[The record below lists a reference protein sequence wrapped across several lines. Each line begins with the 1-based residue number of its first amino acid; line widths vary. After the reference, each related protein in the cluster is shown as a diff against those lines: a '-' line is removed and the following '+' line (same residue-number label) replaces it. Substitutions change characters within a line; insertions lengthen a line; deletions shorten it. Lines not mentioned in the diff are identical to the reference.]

1 MEAKPETWC
10 DRDEHKLF
18 EYYVDFNEWLDSE
31 EAASAREAYG
41 VDGISVPSKAFY
53 AGDKEAYDQ
62 AFKEYRENRR
72 NEVLSQR
79 YLCDQFTDNHW
90 FERNLQRFDQLV
102 ERLEA
107 GDVVPFIGAGLSKAG
122 GFPTWED
129 HLRGQGRTAGID
141 PAHTEELLASGQYET
156 VIAEIEASRG
166 RDVFI
171 QEVRD
176 DFSHTGQITDTTL
189 LITELFTDTV
199 ITTNYDRL
207 IEQAFD
213 TGAKDAFQVING
225 LNALTEAET
234 DRVSIIKLHGDIK
247 TPRRCVLSKNQYD
260 EAYGN
265 GDIDLSRPIP
275 KLLEYYYKNSCLLF
289 LGCSLNND
297 RTVQVFRAIKK
308 EVGDIPIQH
317 FAIEQAP
324 ETEKELSDR
333 NAYLASLGITGIWF
347 EKGQFEYVED
357 MLKLARNELRYKG
370 VTPGSRNE
378 TPAQDGEVKQ
388 NDETVVTRFVRI
400 FESHGVH
407 RNQIPRFIG
416 HGLSVR
422 DVQDDASLLAKLDE
436 PLLQAVCERFAIN
449 REWLDGVEKQIHPE
463 HDFYKHPEEFVDF
476 IRNMKANNP
485 ENEIIGV
492 LIASTD
498 QAGEAHALL
507 ILQETIGFLG
517 KKPIYRYHLCN
528 NWSFSYWK
536 ARAYLTACVA
546 TAWKQQ
552 IYVHGIYMSN
562 KKIER
567 LSLGETMLGWQG
579 EGIWEL
585 GHKDWDPEDMALDPE
600 AFLNGVDPGKD
611 NYGIKSGLKLW
622 LDLDRQGMMDAG
634 ISSNARPLFQQE
646 LDKYSANTG

>member
-1 MEAKPETWC
+1 MDAKAETWC

-31 EAASAREAYG
+31 DAASAREAYG

-72 NEVLSQR
+72 NEILNER

-107 GDVVPFIGAGLSKAG
+107 SDVVPFIGAGLSKTG

-129 HLRGQGRTAGID
+129 HLRSQGRTAGIGAPRIED
-141 PAHTEELLASGQYET
+141 LLARGEYET
-156 VIAEIEASRG
+156 IIAEIEASRG
-166 RDVFI
+166 RDVFT
-171 QEVRD
+171 QEIRD
-176 DFSHTGQITDTTL
+176 VFSRTGQITDITL
-189 LITELFTDTV
+189 LVTELFPDTV

-225 LNALTEAET
+225 LNALTEPEA

-247 TPRRCVLSKNQYD
+247 TPGRCVLSKNQYD

-265 GDIDLSRPIP
+265 GGIDLSRPIP

-347 EKGQFEYVED
+347 EKGQFEYVEE

-416 HGLSVR
+416 HDLSVR

-449 REWLDGVEKQIHPE
+449 REWLDGAEKQIHPE
-463 HDFYKHPEEFVDF
+463 HDFYKHPEWFADF
-476 IRNMKANNP
+476 IRDIKTTNP
-485 ENEIIGV
+485 DSDLSGV
-492 LIASTD
+492 LIAPTE
-498 QAGEAHALL
+498 QAWEADALL
-507 ILQETIGFLG
+507 IIEETIAFLG
-517 KKPIYRYHLCN
+517 KKQIYRYHLCN
-528 NWSFSYWK
+528 NWGFSYWK

-546 TAWKQQ
+546 MAWKQK
-552 IYVHGIYMSN
+552 IYVHGIYMPN

-567 LSLGETMLGWQG
+567 LAQGETMLGWQG

-585 GHKDWDPEDMALDPE
+585 GHKDWDPEYMTLDPE
-600 AFLNGVDPGKD
+600 AFLNGVDPGKN

-622 LDLDRQGMMDAG
+622 LDLEKEGYMDAG
-634 ISSNARPLFQQE
+634 LGSARHLFEQE
-646 LDKYSANTG
+646 LAKNLTNSQ

>member
-1 MEAKPETWC
+1 MDAKAETWC

-18 EYYVDFNEWLDSE
+18 EYYVDFNEWLDSD

-62 AFKEYRENRR
+62 AFKEYRETRR
-72 NEVLSQR
+72 DEVLNKT
-79 YLCDQFTDNHW
+79 YLCEQFTDNHW

-129 HLRGQGRTAGID
+129 HLRTQGRTAGID
-141 PAHTEELLASGQYET
+141 PAHTEALLASGQYET
-156 VIAEIEASRG
+156 VVAEIEASRG

-171 QEVRD
+171 QEARD
-176 DFSHTGQITDTTL
+176 VFSRTGTITDTTL
-189 LITELFTDTV
+189 LVTELFTDTV

-213 TGAKDAFQVING
+213 TGAKNAFELING
-225 LNALTEAET
+225 MNGLGERDVKRT
-234 DRVSIIKLHGDIK
+234 SIIKLHGDIK
-247 TPRRCVLSKNQYD
+247 NPRRCILSKNQYD
-260 EAYGN
+260 QAYGN
-265 GDIDLSRPIP
+265 GGLDLSLPIP

-308 EVGDIPIQH
+308 EAGDIPIQH

-370 VTPGSRNE
+370 VIPASRNKKI
-378 TPAQDGEVKQ
+378 AQDEEVEQ

-400 FESHGVH
+400 FENHGVH

-436 PLLQAVCERFAIN
+436 PLLQAVCERFAIS
-449 REWLDGVEKQIHPE
+449 REWLDGVETQVHPD
-463 HDFYKHPEEFVDF
+463 HDFYKKPKEFADF
-476 IRNMKANNP
+476 IRNLRAKNP

-492 LIASTD
+492 LIAPTERNWRED
-498 QAGEAHALL
+498 EALL
-507 ILQETIGFLG
+507 ILQEAIGFLG

-528 NWSFSYWK
+528 NWGFFYWK

-546 TAWKQQ
+546 MAWKQKMY
-552 IYVHGIYMSN
+552 IHGIYMPN
-562 KKIER
+562 KKIAQ
-567 LSLGETMLGWQG
+567 LALGETILGWQG

-585 GHKDWDPEDMALDPE
+585 GHKDWDPEDMTITPE
-600 AFLNGVDPGKD
+600 AFLNGVVPEKD
-611 NYGIKSGLKLW
+611 NFGIKSGLQLW
-622 LDLDRQGMMDAG
+622 LDLEKEGYMDAG
-634 ISSNARPLFQQE
+634 INSGARKLFEEE
-646 LDKYSANTG
+646 LGKY